1 MSVLVVDLTF
11 GEVYDAPLRAP
22 TSQAGLRPEPRKS
35 FTMKSMKDMKKAVA
49 GFGTSYIPMLAEVTV
64 QPFRLAPLPVWPKAK
79 SLHVLHAL
87 HGELSVF
94 CLHEPLNW

>member
-1 MSVLVVDLTF
+1 MACMAHRNVLVVDLTL
-11 GEVYDAPLRAP
+11 GEVYDAPLRTP

-49 GFGTSYIPMLAEVTV
+49 GFRTSTIPMLAEVTV

-79 SLHVLHAL
+79 SLH
-87 HGELSVF
+87 GESSVF